1 MEFQLPR
8 PYDVR
13 FLETFFLEDEFFTRN
28 AYSRAIDSKSET
40 PASRGTSARPSRNAR
55 HLRLLKAKS
64 EAIDIQ
70 KAVLGNHRGHRGHRS
85 RTPLAGGLFY
95 LLSRWGNSSNRRE
108 LLTMSQPHD
117 HCPALAFSLR
127 VLGVP
132 CGVVRLSHPLAVRL
146 ANYLAAFISLLC
158 ACMAFGGCE
167 PPMTARVATPEEI
180 RTFFEN
186 KKMKVLTF
194 LGYSGAEYEN
204 KAMMLEQAARILN
217 QFDPR
222 TTIVNIG
229 GHRRRHRFSLRG
241 SETEGVP
248 DFRHRVDSGERKQRR
263 PIALR

>member
-1 MEFQLPR
+1 M
-8 PYDVR
+8 
-13 FLETFFLEDEFFTRN
+13 TFVFWRHFF
-28 AYSRAIDSKSET
+28 SRMNFSHAMPTAEPSIRRARQ

-117 HCPALAFSLR
+117 HCPAVAFSLR

-248 DFRHRVDSGERKQRR
+248 DFRHRVDSGERKQGR

>member
-1 MEFQLPR
+1 M
-8 PYDVR
+8 
-13 FLETFFLEDEFFTRN
+13 TFVFWRHFF
-28 AYSRAIDSKSET
+28 SRMNFSHAMPTAE
-40 PASRGTSARPSRNAR
+40 PSIRRAR
-55 HLRLLKAKS
+55 HRHRVVQARDPVEMPGIYDCSRPNRKPSTFKRLFLVTTEDTGDTDRGPRLQGDGSISLAAG
-64 EAIDIQ
+64 AIR
-70 KAVLGNHRGHRGHRS
+70 ATVAS
-85 RTPLAGGLFY
+85 
-95 LLSRWGNSSNRRE
+95 W
-108 LLTMSQPHD
+108 LTMSHPHD
-117 HCPALAFSLR
+117 HCPAVAFSLR

-132 CGVVRLSHPLAVRL
+132 YGVVRLSHPLAVRL